1 MIIILIFFLHD
12 KYYEMEGVLLIVR
25 QVAILVKI
33 DGSIINWK
41 VISPIYFRWWH
52 EGDKFM
58 LHSIKAVSLL
68 KNRIELNIDIQLL

>member
-33 DGSIINWK
+33 DGSIIN
-41 VISPIYFRWWH
+41 
-52 EGDKFM
+52 
-58 LHSIKAVSLL
+58 
-68 KNRIELNIDIQLL
+68 